1 MLTADF
7 NPLVPGTPEQPA
19 SMTLST
25 LEINQGSDYPIIG
38 DSSTSLHI
46 YATEI
51 GPVPTP
57 VRWASH
63 SCPISS
69 CSDFC
74 YMKVSSGYPDV
85 SIESA
90 TVIVTDTTTEITQ
103 K

>member
-57 VRWASH
+57 V
-63 SCPISS
+63 
-69 CSDFC
+69 
-74 YMKVSSGYPDV
+74 SSGYPDV

>member
-25 LEINQGSDYPIIG
+25 LEVNQGSDYPVVG

-51 GPVPTP
+51 GPVPMP
-57 VRWASH
+57 
-63 SCPISS
+63 
-69 CSDFC
+69 
-74 YMKVSSGYPDV
+74 VSSGHTDISV
-85 SIESA
+85 ESA

>member
-46 YATEI
+46 YTTEI
-51 GPVPTP
+51 GPFPMP
-57 VRWASH
+57 
-63 SCPISS
+63 
-69 CSDFC
+69 
-74 YMKVSSGYPDV
+74 VSSRYPDV
-85 SIESA
+85 SVEST